1 MLSEFYLTMR
11 RSVLR
16 WLHWVTLGALAGLL
30 ALYLWYAAEHVRL
43 LLAFPFPL
51 DYGEGPLLAQVSR
64 LAGGEPIWRLYADPE
79 QEPFLI
85 VNYPPLYLLLS
96 AGMSSLTGAPL
107 AAGRLVA
114 LFGALASMAA
124 LAALIGRRGAW
135 LALLWLAVPVVRE
148 WMPLMRVDL
157 LGVALGLWAV
167 WVAGHERLPPIWRG
181 ALASLLAVGCLLTKP
196 SLIAG
201 PLAAGMILLAG
212 WIRLR
217 SHPESHARQALQS
230 FLVTGAL
237 VGGGIVA
244 GLVWA
249 TEGQFLL
256 HVVAANANRWELALA
271 VEFWRQQVA
280 LRWPL
285 LLTALI
291 GAAVAWRAGQRAA
304 LIPAL
309 TYLLA
314 GTLGAIGV
322 GKVGAY
328 ANYFFE
334 WYAGLIWLTGIG
346 WRTLAGAP
354 RPRWTSAA
362 AMAGLSA
369 LLIASLL
376 YYPPLW
382 DANRLRPAGLI
393 EPSPPRMVFGQYGVW
408 ADAQREAAVLA
419 ALARADAALAAE
431 ARAAGPVIFTDLPG
445 LASGAGVT
453 ARIPVFEF
461 RQLLDQG
468 LADQT
473 AILRELANGE
483 LPLVLLDYLGNWLTP
498 EMIAI
503 IRHRYAQDGSLG
515 VIDRYRPVATGPA
528 QPPLQPVA
536 AGGVQLAGVQLAPP
550 LGAAYEPG
558 QLVALSLQ
566 WQRVAPQPAEG
577 LTVVVRVLFAGDRV
591 AAHSELP
598 LLYGALPP
606 ARWPTAVPIE
616 HMQPIALP
624 LELLPGTYQ
633 LAVGLRDRAGNDL
646 IAPQPVATLAVEA
659 QGGAFFTETGYFVP
673 ARFMQAWAELGAV
686 ERAGWPLTPAVPFG
700 WGWLQCFERV
710 CLEAHGSAI
719 HLRPLGRELYLA
731 ETLRSAHCADGAP
744 AATLCPGY
752 AVPEE
757 LLASLGQPL
766 SGDILRNGWIV
777 QWTDYARLERSADGA
792 TFGLGRLGDETLR
805 LPPGMRYRWPGGEIG
820 VEGG

>member
-1 MLSEFYLTMR
+1 MR
-11 RSVLR
+11 RSVFR
-16 WLHWVTLGALAGLL
+16 WLHWVTIGALAGLL

-64 LAGGEPIWRLYADPE
+64 LAGGEPIWRLYADPT

-96 AGMSSLTGAPL
+96 AGMSSLTGVPL
-107 AAGRLVA
+107 TAGRLVA

-167 WVAGHERLPPIWRG
+167 WVAGHQRLPPIWRG
-181 ALASLLAVGCLLTKP
+181 ALAGGLAVGCLLTKP

-201 PLAAGMILLAG
+201 PLAAGVILLTG

-217 SHPESHARQALQS
+217 SHPESDARHALQS
-230 FLVTGAL
+230 FLITGAL

-249 TEGQFLL
+249 TEGRFLL

-271 VEFWRQQVA
+271 TDFWRQQVA

-291 GAAVAWRAGQRAA
+291 GVAVAWHAGQRAT
-304 LIPAL
+304 LLPAL
-309 TYLLA
+309 AYLLA

-334 WYAGLIWLTGIG
+334 WYVGLIWLTGIG
-346 WRTLAGAP
+346 WCTLAGDP
-354 RPRWTSAA
+354 QMRRTGEAA
-362 AMAGLSA
+362 LVGLGV

-419 ALARADAALAAE
+419 ALTRTDAALADE
-431 ARAAGPVIFTDLPG
+431 ARAAGNIIFTDLPG

-453 ARIPVFEF
+453 ARMPVFEF

-473 AILRELANGE
+473 TILYELANGE
-483 LPLVLLDYLGNWLTP
+483 LPLLLLDYLGNWLTP

-515 VIDRYRPVATGPA
+515 VIDRYRSVATGPA
-528 QPPLQPVA
+528 QPPLQPVV

-558 QLVALSLQ
+558 QLVTLSLQ
-566 WQRVAPQPAEG
+566 WQRIAPHPADG
-577 LTVVVRVLFAGDRV
+577 LTVVVRVLVADDHV

-606 ARWPTAVPIE
+606 ARWPITAPIE
-616 HMQPIALP
+616 HMQPITLP
-624 LELLPGTYQ
+624 LELLPGAYQ
-633 LAVGLRDRAGNDL
+633 LAVGLRDQAGNDL
-646 IAPQPVATLAVEA
+646 IVPQPVATLAVAA

-673 ARFMQAWAELGAV
+673 ARLMQAWAELGAV

-700 WGWLQCFERV
+700 WGWLQCFER
-710 CLEAHGSAI
+710 
-719 HLRPLGRELYLA
+719 
-731 ETLRSAHCADGAP
+731 
-744 AATLCPGY
+744 
-752 AVPEE
+752 
-757 LLASLGQPL
+757 
-766 SGDILRNGWIV
+766 
-777 QWTDYARLERSADGA
+777 
-792 TFGLGRLGDETLR
+792 
-805 LPPGMRYRWPGGEIG
+805 
-820 VEGG
+820 

>member
-11 RSVLR
+11 RSVFR
-16 WLHWVTLGALAGLL
+16 WLHWVTIGALAGLL

-64 LAGGEPIWRLYADPE
+64 LAGGEPIWHLYADPA

-85 VNYPPLYLLLS
+85 VNYPPLYVLLS
-96 AGMSSLTGAPL
+96 AGMSSLTGVPL
-107 AAGRLVA
+107 TAGRLVA

-135 LALLWLAVPVVRE
+135 LALLWLAIPVVRE

-157 LGVALGLWAV
+157 VGVALGLWAV
-167 WVAGHERLPPIWRG
+167 WVAGHQRLPPIWRG
-181 ALASLLAVGCLLTKP
+181 ALAGVLAVGCLLTKP

-201 PLAAGMILLAG
+201 PLAAGVYLLAG
-212 WIRLR
+212 WIWLH
-217 SHPESHARQALQS
+217 SHPESHARHALQS
-230 FLVTGAL
+230 FLITGAL

-249 TEGQFLL
+249 TAGRFLL

-271 VEFWRQQVA
+271 TDFWRQQVA

-291 GAAVAWRAGQRAA
+291 GVAVAWHTGQRAT

-309 TYLLA
+309 AYLLA

-346 WRTLAGAP
+346 WRALAGDP
-354 RPRWTSAA
+354 RLRRTGEAA
-362 AMAGLSA
+362 LVGLGV

-393 EPSPPRMVFGQYGVW
+393 ESSPPRFVLGQYGVW

-419 ALARADAALAAE
+419 ALTRTDAALADE
-431 ARAAGPVIFTDLPG
+431 ARAAGNIIFTDLPG
-445 LASGAGVT
+445 LASGAGVI
-453 ARIPVFEF
+453 ARMPVFEF

-473 AILRELANGE
+473 AILYELANGE
-483 LPLVLLDYLGNWLTP
+483 LPLLLLDYLGNWLTP

-528 QPPLQPVA
+528 QPPLQPVV
-536 AGGVQLAGVQLAPP
+536 AGGVQLASVQLAPP

-558 QLVALSLQ
+558 QLVTLSLQ
-566 WQRVAPQPAEG
+566 WQRIAPHPADG
-577 LTVVVRVLFAGDRV
+577 LIVVVRVLVAGDRV

-606 ARWPTAVPIE
+606 ARWPTTAAIE

-624 LELLPGTYQ
+624 LELLPGAYQ
-633 LAVGLRDRAGNDL
+633 LAVGLRDQAGNDL

-710 CLEAHGSAI
+710 CLEWRDGMVQQRA
-719 HLRPLGRELYLA
+719 LGRELYLA
-731 ETLRSAHCADGAP
+731 ETIRHAQCSDGTPADR
-744 AATLCPGY
+744 LCPGY

-757 LLASLGQPL
+757 LLANLGQPL
-766 SGDILRNGWIV
+766 SGDMQRNGWIV
-777 QWTDYARLERSADGA
+777 QWTEYARLERSADGV

-805 LPPGMRYRWPGGEIG
+805 LPPGVRYRWP
-820 VEGG
+820 

>member
-1 MLSEFYLTMR
+1 MLSELYLTMR
-11 RSVLR
+11 HAVLR
-16 WLHWVTLGALAGLL
+16 WLCWVMLGALAGLL

-64 LAGGEPIWRLYADPE
+64 LAGGEPIWRLYADPA

-96 AGMSSLTGAPL
+96 AGMSWFTGAPL

-114 LFGALASMAA
+114 LFGALASAAA
-124 LAALIGRRGAW
+124 LAALIGRRGVW

-167 WVAGHERLPPIWRG
+167 WVAGHERLPPVWRG
-181 ALASLLAVGCLLTKP
+181 ALAGGLAVGCLLTKP

-201 PLAAGMILLAG
+201 PLAAGVLLLAG

-217 SHPESHARQALQS
+217 SQPEPHARYALLT
-230 FLVTGAL
+230 FLATTTLA
-237 VGGGIVA
+237 GGGIVVA
-244 GLVWA
+244 LAWA
-249 TEGQFLL
+249 THGWFLI
-256 HVVAANANRWELALA
+256 HVIAANANRWEADLALS
-271 VEFWRQQVA
+271 FWRQQLT
-280 LRWPL
+280 LRWL
-285 LLTALI
+285 LAIAALI
-291 GAAVAWRAGQRAA
+291 GGAIVWRTERRKM
-304 LIPAL
+304 LLPAL
-309 TYLLA
+309 TYTLA

-334 WYAGLIWLTGIG
+334 WYAGLIWLCGLG
-346 WRTLAGAP
+346 WSTLAAVNQ
-354 RPRWTSAA
+354 RLSVRSL
-362 AMAGLSA
+362 AMSS
-369 LLIASLL
+369 LLIFSLL

-382 DANRLRPAGLI
+382 DTNRLRPAGLI
-393 EPSPPRMVFGQYGVW
+393 EPSPPRLAFGQYGLW
-408 ADAQREAAVLA
+408 ADARREADVLA
-419 ALARADAALAAE
+419 ALTRTGTELARE
-431 ARAAGPVIFTDLPG
+431 ARTAGPVIFTDLPG

-473 AILRELANGE
+473 AILLELANGK

-528 QPPLQPVA
+528 QTPLQPVA
-536 AGGVQLAGVQLAPP
+536 AGGVQLTGVQLASP
-550 LGAAYEPG
+550 LGVAYEPG
-558 QLVALSLQ
+558 QLLTLSLQ
-566 WQRVAPQPAEG
+566 WQRIDQNPADD
-577 LTVVVRVLFAGDRV
+577 LTVVVRVLFAGNRV

-606 ARWPTAVPIE
+606 ARWPTAASIE

-646 IAPQPVATLAVEA
+646 IAPQPVTTLAVEA
-659 QGGAFFTETGYFVP
+659 QGGAFFAETGYFVP
-673 ARFMQAWAELGAV
+673 ARLMQAWAELGAV

-710 CLEAHGSAI
+710 CLEAHSSAI
-719 HLRPLGRELYLA
+719 RLRPLGRELYLA
-731 ETLRSAHCADGAP
+731 ETNRSAQCADGTLAD
-744 AATLCPGY
+744 TLCPGY
-752 AVPEE
+752 TVPAE
-757 LLASLGQPL
+757 LLTSLGQPL

-805 LPPGMRYRWPGGEIG
+805 LPPGVRYRWPGGE
-820 VEGG
+820 

>member
-1 MLSEFYLTMR
+1 MR
-11 RSVLR
+11 HAVLR
-16 WLHWVTLGALAGLL
+16 WLCWVMLGALAGLL

-64 LAGGEPIWRLYADPE
+64 LAGGEPIWRLYADPA

-96 AGMSSLTGAPL
+96 AGMSWFTGAPL

-114 LFGALASMAA
+114 LFGALASAAA
-124 LAALIGRRGAW
+124 LAALIGRRGVW

-167 WVAGHERLPPIWRG
+167 WVAGHERLPPVWRG
-181 ALASLLAVGCLLTKP
+181 ALAGGLAVGCLLTKP

-201 PLAAGMILLAG
+201 PLAAGVLLLAG

-217 SHPESHARQALQS
+217 SQPEPHARYALLT
-230 FLVTGAL
+230 FLATTTLA
-237 VGGGIVA
+237 GGGIVVA
-244 GLVWA
+244 LAWA
-249 TEGQFLL
+249 THGWFLI
-256 HVVAANANRWELALA
+256 HVIAANANRWEADLALS
-271 VEFWRQQVA
+271 FWRQQLT
-280 LRWPL
+280 LRWL
-285 LLTALI
+285 LAIAALI
-291 GAAVAWRAGQRAA
+291 GGAIVWRTERRKM
-304 LIPAL
+304 LLPAL
-309 TYLLA
+309 TYTLA

-334 WYAGLIWLTGIG
+334 WYAGLIWLCGLG
-346 WRTLAGAP
+346 WSTLAAVNQ
-354 RPRWTSAA
+354 RLSVRSL
-362 AMAGLSA
+362 AMSS
-369 LLIASLL
+369 LLIFSLL

-382 DANRLRPAGLI
+382 DTNRLRPAGLI
-393 EPSPPRMVFGQYGVW
+393 EPSPPRLAFGQYGLW
-408 ADAQREAAVLA
+408 ADARREADVLA
-419 ALARADAALAAE
+419 ALTRTGTELARE
-431 ARAAGPVIFTDLPG
+431 ARTAGPVIFTDLPG

-473 AILRELANGE
+473 AILLELANGK

-528 QPPLQPVA
+528 QTPLQPVA
-536 AGGVQLAGVQLAPP
+536 AGGVQLTGVQLASP
-550 LGAAYEPG
+550 LGVAYEPG
-558 QLVALSLQ
+558 QLLTLSLQ
-566 WQRVAPQPAEG
+566 WQRIDQNPADD
-577 LTVVVRVLFAGDRV
+577 LTVVVRVLFAGNRV

-606 ARWPTAVPIE
+606 ARWPTAASIE

-646 IAPQPVATLAVEA
+646 IAPQPVTTLAVEA
-659 QGGAFFTETGYFVP
+659 QGGAFFAETGYFVP
-673 ARFMQAWAELGAV
+673 ARLMQAWAELGAV

-710 CLEAHGSAI
+710 CLEAHSSAI
-719 HLRPLGRELYLA
+719 RLRPLGRELYLA
-731 ETLRSAHCADGAP
+731 ETNRSAQCADGTLAD
-744 AATLCPGY
+744 TLCPGY
-752 AVPEE
+752 TVPAE
-757 LLASLGQPL
+757 LLTSLGQPL

-805 LPPGMRYRWPGGEIG
+805 LPPGVRYRWPGGE
-820 VEGG
+820 